1 MVPAAA
7 CVYDLLASKCD
18 YLNAFILSNEF
29 PILLDTPD
37 VKWSEMSYGEV
48 LGDKIAMHIRV
59 SLYWGYLFIL
69 WLFHLGISCT
79 VFV

>member
-37 VKWSEMSYGEV
+37 VK
-48 LGDKIAMHIRV
+48 
-59 SLYWGYLFIL
+59 
-69 WLFHLGISCT
+69 
-79 VFV
+79 